1 MKRSLNHILLIKNER
16 SKAKKLV
23 SCLTVDRGFDLRL
36 YDESPDDDFAIELSR
51 NKTDLI
57 ILDWDDLSRSGP
69 ELCQALREFT
79 QIPIVIITDNI
90 STDSCVDAL
99 RAGADDFI
107 RKPFVK
113 IELIERVRA
122 LLRRRK
128 RQDNTYLIFKDLM
141 LDQQKKTVSLN
152 NHLVPFSQR
161 EYDLLY
167 YFMSSLNTIVTR
179 DMLMEKVWG
188 YDTAVTDNVIDRYIS
203 YVRKKI
209 GCHKDN
215 RYIKTVHGRGY
226 IMSE

>member
-1 MKRSLNHILLIKNER
+1 PYTTLFRS
-16 SKAKKLV
+16 
-23 SCLTVDRGFDLRL
+23 T
-36 YDESPDDDFAIELSR
+36 
-51 NKTDLI
+51 
-57 ILDWDDLSRSGP
+57 
-69 ELCQALREFT
+69 
-79 QIPIVIITDNI
+79 
-90 STDSCVDAL
+90 CVDAL

-122 LLRRRK
+122 LLRRRN

-141 LDQQKKTVSLN
+141 LDKQKKTVSLN

-167 YFMSSLNTIVTR
+167 YFMSNLNTIVTR

-215 RYIKTVHGRGY
+215 RYINTVYGRGY
-226 IMSE
+226 IIIVLLFISHRFRI